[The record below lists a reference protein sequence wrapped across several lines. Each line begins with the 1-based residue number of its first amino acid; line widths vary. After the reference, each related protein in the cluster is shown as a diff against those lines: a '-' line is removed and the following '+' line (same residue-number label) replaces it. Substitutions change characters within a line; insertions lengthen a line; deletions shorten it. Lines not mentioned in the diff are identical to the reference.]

1 MMRDDLSLRDPLEVG
16 DDSNVKFNQ
25 AIALAGI
32 VLLGPTRGPTG
43 VLRMHFV
50 P

>member
-1 MMRDDLSLRDPLEVG
+1 MRDDPLLRDSLEVG

-32 VLLGPTRGPTG
+32 VLLGRARGPTG
-43 VLRMHFV
+43 VLRMHFF